1 MNCRSELTCDECS
14 NNESWNVRPS
24 FRAESGEGGQRDP
37 DALGVGEPAQRVS
50 RDRYR
55 ALR

>member
-24 FRAESGEGGQRDP
+24 FRAESGEGGQRDA